1 MAPLSINCPRC
12 LKQVVQVPLD
22 GLVLYYECPEHGA
35 LILRPLEI
43 VDPDEAQEVGVR
55 RTRVSSTTQRSIRR

>member
-1 MAPLSINCPRC
+1 
-12 LKQVVQVPLD
+12 
-22 GLVLYYECPEHGA
+22 

-55 RTRVSSTTQRSIRR
+55 RTRVSSTTIRQR